1 MAHYISLAEA
11 FARGLM
17 VPEYPSDEVIVSYYS
32 RVYPELDLDGLLKA
46 AAIENI
52 QAEDGSFDFRNPNVA
67 EHCYGWTIS
76 LDYNNEEKHE
86 IIHRTEITRSSKA
99 ELKDALLEYDK
110 EITNPRQRKVFIKWR
125 NDHLDRYDEAL
136 A

>member
-46 AAIENI
+46 AAIENT
-52 QAEDGSFDFRNPNVA
+52 QGSS
-67 EHCYGWTIS
+67 Y
-76 LDYNNEEKHE
+76 
-86 IIHRTEITRSSKA
+86 
-99 ELKDALLEYDK
+99 
-110 EITNPRQRKVFIKWR
+110 
-125 NDHLDRYDEAL
+125 
-136 A
+136 